1 MATVPIPSP
10 GVPLAFGVRGAPLV
24 IVLHDAYGRLP
35 WLEPYAAAL
44 ADRGGFRVLVPDLV
58 GGVATVDDDDA
69 ERLALTLDR
78 DAALASVDASVADA
92 RAEGSQ
98 RVGVV
103 GFALGGTLA
112 LQAAQRGSADAVVA
126 YYATADPGGGIIPA
140 PVLLHLAESDDTEPA
155 DGVVAFVDS
164 LLDDGTPVAQ
174 HTYAGTGHLFAN
186 ASRRDLVDTRAAAL
200 AFARTTVFLEK
211 HLAD

>member
-10 GVPLAFGVRGAPLV
+10 GVPLVFGEPGAPLV

-69 ERLALTLDR
+69 ARLGGDLDR
-78 DAALASVDASVADA
+78 AAALASVDALIADA
-92 RAEGSQ
+92 RVHGSE
-98 RVGVV
+98 RVGLV
-103 GFALGGTLA
+103 GFALGGALA
-112 LQAAQRGSADAVVA
+112 LSAAQQGAADAVVA
-126 YYATADPGGGIIPA
+126 YYATGDPSGGIIPA
-140 PVLLHLAESDDTEPA
+140 PVLLHLAESDETTPA
-155 DGVVAFVDS
+155 AELAAFVDS
-164 LLDDGTPVAQ
+164 LHGDGTPVAR
-174 HTYAGTGHLFAN
+174 HTYAGTRHLFAN

-200 AFARTTVFLEK
+200 AFARTTVFLEA
-211 HLAD
+211 HLTE